1 MKIAIFAI
9 LIISMGIMISV
20 SPEAHA
26 IDLGVS
32 HIIGDIKHHLND
44 SEIHNTAQDN
54 DTSLEQNMNPPLKNN
69 QDMDDIEN
77 NTDFTS
83 KFIDVDNS
91 IFDIY
96 LS

>member
-9 LIISMGIMISV
+9 LIISMGIMISL

-44 SEIHNTAQDN
+44 SEIHNTAQ
-54 DTSLEQNMNPPLKNN
+54 EQNMNPPLKNN
-69 QDMDDIEN
+69 QGMDDIEN

-83 KFIDVDNS
+83 KFIDIDNS

>member
-26 IDLGVS
+26 IDSGVS

-54 DTSLEQNMNPPLKNN
+54 DTSLN
-69 QDMDDIEN
+69 QSMDDIEN

-83 KFIDVDNS
+83 KFIDIDNS

>member
-26 IDLGVS
+26 IDSGQS
-32 HIIGDIKHHLND
+32 
-44 SEIHNTAQDN
+44 
-54 DTSLEQNMNPPLKNN
+54 
-69 QDMDDIEN
+69 MDDIEN

-83 KFIDVDNS
+83 KFIDIDNS

>member
-54 DTSLEQNMNPPLKNN
+54 TSLEQNMNPPLKNN
-69 QDMDDIEN
+69 QGMDDIEN
-77 NTDFTS
+77 NTDYTS
-83 KFIDVDNS
+83 KFIDIDNS

>member
-9 LIISMGIMISV
+9 LI
-20 SPEAHA
+20 A
-26 IDLGVS
+26 IDSGVS

-69 QDMDDIEN
+69 QDMDDIKN
-77 NTDFTS
+77 NTDSS
-83 KFIDVDNS
+83 KFIDIDNS
-91 IFDIY
+91 LFDIY

>member
-26 IDLGVS
+26 IDSGVS

-69 QDMDDIEN
+69 KSMDDIEN

-83 KFIDVDNS
+83 KFIDIDNS

>member
-1 MKIAIFAI
+1 MKIAIFTI
-9 LIISMGIMISV
+9 LIISMGIMISL

-54 DTSLEQNMNPPLKNN
+54 DTALEQNMNPPL
-69 QDMDDIEN
+69 EN

-83 KFIDVDNS
+83 KFIDIDNS

>member
-26 IDLGVS
+26 IDSG
-32 HIIGDIKHHLND
+32 LND

-69 QDMDDIEN
+69 QSMDDIEN

-83 KFIDVDNS
+83 KFIDINNS

>member
-1 MKIAIFAI
+1 MHTKNFI
-9 LIISMGIMISV
+9 LNYNKD
-20 SPEAHA
+20 A
-26 IDLGVS
+26 IDSGVS

-69 QDMDDIEN
+69 QSMDDIEN

-83 KFIDVDNS
+83 KFIDIDNS

>member
-26 IDLGVS
+26 IDSGVS

-54 DTSLEQNMNPPLKNN
+54 DTTLEQNMNPPLKNN
-69 QDMDDIEN
+69 QDMEN

-83 KFIDVDNS
+83 KFIDIDNS

>member
-26 IDLGVS
+26 IDSG
-32 HIIGDIKHHLND
+32 
-44 SEIHNTAQDN
+44 
-54 DTSLEQNMNPPLKNN
+54 SLEQNMNPPLKNN
-69 QDMDDIEN
+69 QDMDDIKN
-77 NTDFTS
+77 NTDSS
-83 KFIDVDNS
+83 KFIDIDNS
-91 IFDIY
+91 LFDIY

>member
-1 MKIAIFAI
+1 
-9 LIISMGIMISV
+9 S
-20 SPEAHA
+20 
-26 IDLGVS
+26 GVS

-83 KFIDVDNS
+83 KFIDIDNS

>member
-26 IDLGVS
+26 IDSGVS

-44 SEIHNTAQDN
+44 SEIHNTAQD
-54 DTSLEQNMNPPLKNN
+54 
-69 QDMDDIEN
+69 
-77 NTDFTS
+77 TDFTS
-83 KFIDVDNS
+83 KFIDIDNS